1 MTITHIGLLAGAIT
15 TAAAIPQVV
24 RTYRTKHA
32 RDISIWQP
40 ILLSIGL
47 SLWLVYGI
55 ALRDVPLIYANSIS
69 LVCYTSLIIMKILYR
84 DDDKRSESDII
95 QSN

>member
-1 MTITHIGLLAGAIT
+1 MNIMHIGLLAGAVT

-40 ILLSIGL
+40 VLLNIGM
-47 SLWLVYGI
+47 SLWLAYGI
-55 ALRDVPLIYANSIS
+55 ALRDFPLISANSIS
-69 LVCYTSLIIMKILYR
+69 LVCYTALIVMKILYR
-84 DDDKRSESDII
+84 NNDK
-95 QSN
+95 QSGTEYI

>member
-1 MTITHIGLLAGAIT
+1 MTITHLGLLAGTIT

-40 ILLSIGL
+40 VLLNVGMF
-47 SLWLVYGI
+47 LWLMYGI
-55 ALRDVPLIYANSIS
+55 ALGDIPLIVANAVS
-69 LVCYTSLIIMKILYR
+69 LLCYTALIIMKILYR
-84 DDDKRSESDII
+84 EDDERSG
-95 QSN
+95 NV